1 MVFNYNKKSLP
12 LKYYCYF
19 QENFIKMVLI
29 DPIFLLKYI
38 LHLFY
43 YTDEFHRLLNNVEFI
58 LLDKLKVAFE
68 SCFSS
73 IHRFK
78 NFNL

>member
-43 YTDEFHRLLNNVEFI
+43 Y
-58 LLDKLKVAFE
+58 KLRISQTSE
-68 SCFSS
+68 
-73 IHRFK
+73 
-78 NFNL
+78 

>member
-1 MVFNYNKKSLP
+1 MVFNYNKKKFI

-43 YTDEFHRLLNNVEFI
+43 Y
-58 LLDKLKVAFE
+58 KLRISQTSE
-68 SCFSS
+68 
-73 IHRFK
+73 
-78 NFNL
+78 